1 MKVEGAK
8 AHVSFAHAK
17 GLSTRDGKSLTEFQI
32 AGADGKLVAARA
44 EISGETVIVSAEGV
58 ANPKTVR
65 FGWHKV
71 ANPNLVNGAGLPASP
86 FQTDNWSGGTGE

>member
-1 MKVEGAK
+1 MRGARHTS
-8 AHVSFAHAK
+8 ASLTRK

-32 AGADGKLVAARA
+32 AGADGKFVAARA
-44 EISGETVIVSAEGV
+44 EISGETVIVSAGGV
-58 ANPKTVR
+58 ADPKAVR